1 MYGYIRVDC
10 RVEFYTSVLIID
22 EMSPLR
28 LFRMSDKFELT
39 SRLSGIVIN
48 LEPRYLRSR
57 LETYLLE
64 LFMEDCLL
72 MEIIIVL
79 YNESRFHHG
88 QTTLSCSGT

>member
-10 RVEFYTSVLIID
+10 RVEFYTSVLIMD

-79 YNESRFHHG
+79 YNESRFIMVK
-88 QTTLSCSGT
+88 QL